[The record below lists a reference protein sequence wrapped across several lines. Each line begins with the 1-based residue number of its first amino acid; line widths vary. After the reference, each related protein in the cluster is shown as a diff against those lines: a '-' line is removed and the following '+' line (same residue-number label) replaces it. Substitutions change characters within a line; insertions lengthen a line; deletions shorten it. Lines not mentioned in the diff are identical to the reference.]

1 MLNEFFDIFP
11 DLKSHDIPDWEPAA
25 MELHRVMKDAEELI
39 NDCCCGHTWLKVTI
53 NRGNLKETI
62 ARFLHDMEWH
72 ASVLCSVLVS
82 KKVALGKSI
91 CGRNLAYTDEF
102 KLSAAERHDLATLR
116 NLLKF
121 SHVCDKEVC
130 ASEGVGRFLAQKVLK
145 KLEGE
150 EKPLLDQKKSL
161 EIGSPLVLWVNS
173 EHLPKGRTLGRGNYA
188 KVKETSWMGIRLAM
202 KIFIKDSALETMFKQ
217 EVTAMA
223 GLDHP
228 NVLRVVCCFADTKIG
243 IVMELM
249 HKSLFDLLEDFRD
262 QKFAPGAL
270 TPFPLL
276 HPVDLM
282 LQIAEG
288 VRYLHRKRLAH
299 RGIKSLNVLLK
310 LAGPPKATTE
320 PWSNDETC
328 FVVAKVADFGLTKIK
343 NTSTQRSHQ
352 TLQTG
357 TRSWM
362 APELYKYSEWEDEPK
377 PSSRFHPMKLDVYSF
392 GIVCCEIL
400 TGQEPYPIKV
410 PSNSAVR
417 DGERPK
423 LPADIPERLEALIQL
438 CWHGN
443 PRMRPVFDTICT
455 QLRYIKGLLLRGMT
469 ISHNPFWFCEIIE
482 AIVAED
488 GKSGVWI
495 DLDRHFGELG
505 TPVHVNLP
513 RCERVEDF
521 VSFQPVGVRRSR

>member
-1 MLNEFFDIFP
+1 
-11 DLKSHDIPDWEPAA
+11 

-102 KLSAAERHDLATLR
+102 MLSAAERHDLATLR

-223 GLDHP
+223 GLETSG
-228 NVLRVVCCFADTKIG
+228 LRSRYFKRYK
-243 IVMELM
+243 EL
-249 HKSLFDLLEDFRD
+249 
-262 QKFAPGAL
+262 
-270 TPFPLL
+270 
-276 HPVDLM
+276 
-282 LQIAEG
+282 
-288 VRYLHRKRLAH
+288 
-299 RGIKSLNVLLK
+299 
-310 LAGPPKATTE
+310 
-320 PWSNDETC
+320 
-328 FVVAKVADFGLTKIK
+328 
-343 NTSTQRSHQ
+343 
-352 TLQTG
+352 
-357 TRSWM
+357 
-362 APELYKYSEWEDEPK
+362 
-377 PSSRFHPMKLDVYSF
+377 
-392 GIVCCEIL
+392 
-400 TGQEPYPIKV
+400 
-410 PSNSAVR
+410 
-417 DGERPK
+417 
-423 LPADIPERLEALIQL
+423 
-438 CWHGN
+438 
-443 PRMRPVFDTICT
+443 
-455 QLRYIKGLLLRGMT
+455 
-469 ISHNPFWFCEIIE
+469 
-482 AIVAED
+482 
-488 GKSGVWI
+488 GKSMY
-495 DLDRHFGELG
+495 
-505 TPVHVNLP
+505 
-513 RCERVEDF
+513 
-521 VSFQPVGVRRSR
+521 SRSI